1 MPASASPEG
10 GRAPANPSEQTERP
24 QERSPGLKDG
34 SVVDEAVDDTFPASD
49 PPAWTTGV
57 EGSTPDEEPPKERT
71 RP

>member
-10 GRAPANPSEQTERP
+10 RQPADPPEQTERP

-34 SVVDEAVDDTFPASD
+34 SVVDEAADDTFPASD
-49 PPAWTTGV
+49 PPAWTTGA
-57 EGSTPDEEPPKERT
+57 EGSTADEEPPKERT